1 MTINT
6 DNKGESMRHLILALL
21 CLTTSVSF
29 AQLAEYDRKLSC
41 GKTKFV
47 LEALTKMAKEKI
59 IWVGDSKYS
68 DTQTVVMINTETLT
82 WTVVQYD
89 KTMACVLNNGE
100 GFKIRDKDS
109 E

>member
-1 MTINT
+1 
-6 DNKGESMRHLILALL
+6 MRYLILACL

-29 AQLAEYDRKLSC
+29 AQLAEYERKLTC

-47 LEALTKMAKEKI
+47 LEALTKVAKEKI
-59 IWVGDSKYS
+59 IWSGDSKYTE
-68 DTQTVVMINTETLT
+68 TQTVVMINTETLT

-89 KTMACVLNNGE
+89 KNMACVLNNGE
-100 GFKIRDKDS
+100 GFKIKDT

>member
-1 MTINT
+1 
-6 DNKGESMRHLILALL
+6 MRYLILAFL
-21 CLTTSVSF
+21 CLTTSISY
-29 AQLAEYDRKLSC
+29 AQLAEYERKLTC

-47 LEALTKMAKEKI
+47 LEALTKVAKEKI
-59 IWVGDSKYS
+59 IWAGDSKYTE
-68 DTQTVVMINTETLT
+68 TQTVVMINTETLT

-89 KTMACVLNNGE
+89 KNMACVLNNGE

>member
-1 MTINT
+1 
-6 DNKGESMRHLILALL
+6 MRHLILAFL
-21 CLTTSVSF
+21 CLTTSISY
-29 AQLAEYDRKLSC
+29 AQLAEYERKLTC

-47 LEALTKMAKEKI
+47 LEALSKMAKEKI
-59 IWVGDSKYS
+59 IWAGYSKYS

-89 KTMACVLNNGE
+89 KDMACVLNNGE
-100 GFKIRDKDS
+100 GFKIRDKDP

>member
-1 MTINT
+1 
-6 DNKGESMRHLILALL
+6 MRYLILACL

-29 AQLAEYDRKLSC
+29 AQLAEYERKLTC

-47 LEALTKMAKEKI
+47 LEALTKVAKEKI
-59 IWVGDSKYS
+59 IWVGDSKYTE
-68 DTQTVVMINTETLT
+68 TQTVVMINTETLT

-89 KTMACVLNNGE
+89 KNMACVLNNGE
-100 GFKIRDKDS
+100 GFKIKDT